1 MVTNDDVNSDRCGAC
16 FNDINGLWKAVF
28 RHKENGTFTFRNT
41 LKESVEFNIFNYMYF
56 YNGGGVAVGDL
67 NGDNLP
73 DIYFTS
79 NQDDNKLYLNLG
91 NLKFKDITEG
101 AGVKGFNGWATGVCM
116 ADVNADGLLDIY
128 VGYIG
133 DYLIYKG
140 RNQLFINEGN
150 DANGAPKF
158 TDRAME
164 YGLDLVGFATQ
175 SAFLDYDRDG
185 DLDLFMMNHS
195 IHQNGTFG
203 PASLRK
209 EDHELAGDRLMRND
223 GGRFIEVTR
232 EAGIYKSVIGY
243 GLGVVVSDVNL
254 DGWPDIYI
262 GNDFHENDYLYINQ
276 KNGTFIESSEKMM
289 MHTSRYTMGV
299 DFADFN
305 DDMFPDLISAD
316 MLPADPFIFQ
326 SSPFIQ
332 YFIFE
337 RWIDIIHEIEP
348 VLLQ

>member
-1 MVTNDDVNSDRCGAC
+1 MKRIWFLLIVVLIGCNTNEERKFRMVPSSESGV
-16 FNDINGLWKAVF
+16 
-28 RHKENGTFTFRNT
+28 TFRNT

-79 NQDDNKLYLNLG
+79 NQEDNKLYLNLG

-209 EDHELAGDRLMRND
+209 EDHELAAYASQNRDNPQPGSDELDSAR
-223 GGRFIEVTR
+223 
-232 EAGIYKSVIGY
+232 GITYHNRRCY
-243 GLGVVVSDVNL
+243 
-254 DGWPDIYI
+254 
-262 GNDFHENDYLYINQ
+262 
-276 KNGTFIESSEKMM
+276 
-289 MHTSRYTMGV
+289 SR
-299 DFADFN
+299 
-305 DDMFPDLISAD
+305 
-316 MLPADPFIFQ
+316 
-326 SSPFIQ
+326 
-332 YFIFE
+332 
-337 RWIDIIHEIEP
+337 
-348 VLLQ
+348 